1 MLLDIN
7 EDNIGDIFR
16 EDLESLGIED
26 QFHFMAALA
35 PMWSFYEFGE
45 IGIDKQMNRE
55 SYIAMAVAA
64 FRTDMHMPIK
74 ATIADLNRGINILV
88 EKFYLHET
96 SGSLNLEYKGEL
108 FMELLVES
116 NGN

>member
-16 EDLESLGIED
+16 EDLESL
-26 QFHFMAALA
+26 
-35 PMWSFYEFGE
+35 
-45 IGIDKQMNRE
+45 GIDKQMNRE